1 MERRSRKKAVTF
13 TNDKIKRYVYFL
25 AVPVVVLVLILVII
39 GVDRGTGGSKKE
51 DGGTTAGTESL
62 ADGIESGA
70 EGTESGP
77 DGTESGA
84 AGVEIDLSRYELKQ
98 DEIPELTA
106 LVQEYCQAKMD
117 GDPAR
122 LLAVFGK
129 TDRSE
134 AELEEE
140 RVKMDKVR
148 QVVDGYENITC
159 YFVDGLE
166 PATYVIY
173 PYFEIQYKDAA
184 MLMPSLTWSYVKRD
198 GEGKFYMTQ
207 DVTDREAEFIA
218 RVSMLD
224 RVKSLSAQVEE
235 QAKNALEMD
244 AVLREIYQVM
254 GTDPAGSDVPEETG
268 ELTGETG
275 ETQPETDAGSENIAG
290 ETMAETPPETQAEN
304 QQ

>member
-13 TNDKIKRYVYFL
+13 TKDKIKKYTYFL

-39 GVDRGTGGSKKE
+39 GVDRGTGGGKKE
-51 DGGTTAGTESL
+51 EGGTTAGTESL
-62 ADGIESGA
+62 ADGIDNGTAGAESGGAGTESSGA
-70 EGTESGP
+70 EM
-77 DGTESGA
+77 
-84 AGVEIDLSRYELKQ
+84 DLSQYELKQ

-117 GDPAR
+117 RDPAR

-129 TDRSE
+129 KDMSE

-140 RVKMDKVR
+140 RAKMDKVR

-198 GEGKFYMTQ
+198 GEGTFYMTQ
-207 DVTDREAEFIA
+207 DVTDQEAEFIA
-218 RVSMLD
+218 KVSMLD
-224 RVKSLSAQVEE
+224 SVKSLSAQVEE
-235 QAKNALEMD
+235 QAENALEMD
-244 AVLREIYQVM
+244 AVLRDIYQVM
-254 GTDPAGSDVPEETG
+254 EMEPAGIDVPEETVDMTG
-268 ELTGETG
+268 ETEETG
-275 ETQPETDAGSENIAG
+275 ETQPGTDAGSESTAG
-290 ETMAETPPETQAEN
+290 ETMAETQEP
-304 QQ
+304 